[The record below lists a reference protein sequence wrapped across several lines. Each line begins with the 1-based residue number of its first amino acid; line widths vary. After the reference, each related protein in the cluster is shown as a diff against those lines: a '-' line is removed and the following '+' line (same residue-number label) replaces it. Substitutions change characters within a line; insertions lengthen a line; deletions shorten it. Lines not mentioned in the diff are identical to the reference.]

1 MSCPQ
6 CLFVWQYIFY
16 LKKLLYILFNSEKK
30 LIQIFMMVISFENGK
45 NIISF
50 HLSGKPSYTWATH

>member
-50 HLSGKPSYTWATH
+50 HLSGKPS